1 MNKVILINQG
11 KIKFK
16 KLTDNDLLTLIEVAR
31 NNNYRYQILHEL
43 NNEKKSVTMWTIF
56 YSN

>member
-1 MNKVILINQG
+1 MNKVILINRG

-16 KLTDNDLLTLIEVAR
+16 ELTDNDLLTLIEVAR
-31 NNNYRYQILHEL
+31 NNNYRFQILHEL
-43 NNEKKSVTMWTIF
+43 NNEKNTVTMWTIF